1 VLWDGDHT
9 LTEALEQLL
18 PLGASL
24 VSIMHTLTEDTP
36 LALRGVIEH
45 WPGPVGAYPHS
56 GEFVMPNW
64 QFVDMISPEDFAAE
78 ARRWSEMGASLI
90 GGCCG
95 IGPEHIRLLKER
107 LPARV
112 SAQD

>member
-1 VLWDGDHT
+1 
-9 LTEALEQLL
+9 
-18 PLGASL
+18 
-24 VSIMHTLTEDTP
+24 
-36 LALRGVIEH
+36 
-45 WPGPVGAYPHS
+45 
-56 GEFVMPNW
+56 MPNW

-78 ARRWSEMGASLI
+78 ARQWSEMGARLI

-112 SAQD
+112 TAQD